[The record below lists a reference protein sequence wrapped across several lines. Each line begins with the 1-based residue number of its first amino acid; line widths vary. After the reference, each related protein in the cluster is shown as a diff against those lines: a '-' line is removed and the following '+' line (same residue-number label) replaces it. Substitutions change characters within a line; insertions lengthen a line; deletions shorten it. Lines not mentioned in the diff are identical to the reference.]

1 MFVVLLNC
9 VVCVN
14 VGNGLACV
22 CYGRLLYVVSGYYG
36 ILLYCSAMDCCAVV
50 LFCVL
55 CVCWKM
61 MEVESGYYGMLFTER
76 SGHEQNSGLRT
87 DTRLYC
93 LPGPV
98 PQTPGPRRNKTQ
110 QKISLPSRQEDE
122 VRTSQIK

>member
-1 MFVVLLNC
+1 MECSC
-9 VVCVN
+9 VS
-14 VGNGLACV
+14 L
-22 CYGRLLYVVSGYYG
+22 
-36 ILLYCSAMDCCAVV
+36 CSAMDCVV
-50 LFCVL
+50 LLCYFVC

-110 QKISLPSRQEDE
+110 QKISLACRQEDE
-122 VRTSQIK
+122 KKNEDGV